1 MLSLPMAQV
10 DKCNAMT
17 LLDKQQSFFRL
28 GTASDLASKC
38 LVLFVVGPFLVARL
52 NKLQKFKA
60 KVVDALCI
68 PWLGCKHGFVSH
80 HVIEN
85 VVAAFIWC
93 LVGYP

>member
-1 MLSLPMAQV
+1 MSHHLF
-10 DKCNAMT
+10 DHC
-17 LLDKQQSFFRL
+17 
-28 GTASDLASKC
+28 GDLADEM
-38 LVLFVVGPFLVARL
+38 VIPNIVGQAAVFLQAGHRVRPGVKMSSIICRL

-60 KVVDALCI
+60 KAVVFLCI